1 MTGSRA
7 QAVNHNTQLE
17 RVARSMVLLVL
28 SVLFLMPVVWMF
40 LTSIKPGDQVFA
52 PGFHPLPEPVSAA
65 PGLLAENYRAAWN
78 NEIVDF
84 PLALRNSLIVC
95 VLSVAGMVISS
106 SVAAFGFSR
115 VRWPGRGVFFALVLV
130 TLMVPYPVLMGSL
143 YVLFKE
149 LGWIGT
155 FRPLWVPA
163 WFGGAFQIF
172 LLRQFFLTLPRELDE
187 AATLDGCSQIG
198 VFVRII
204 LPLSR
209 PALAVVALFQFT
221 YAWNDFLA
229 PLIFLNHRDQ
239 FTLALGLQM
248 YQSQQGN
255 TPWNQLMAAS
265 MLVTLPVLVLFLFTQ
280 RTFVEGIA
288 TQGLKG

>member
-1 MTGSRA
+1 MSTRA
-7 QAVNHNTQLE
+7 QTVNHNTQLE
-17 RVARSMVLLVL
+17 RLARSMVLLVL
-28 SVLFLMPVVWMF
+28 SVLFLLPVVWMF
-40 LTSIKPGDQVFA
+40 LTSIKPGDQIFS
-52 PGFHPLPEPVSAA
+52 PGLHPLPEPVTDA
-65 PGLLAENYRAAWN
+65 PRLLAENYAGAWN

-84 PLALRNSLIVC
+84 PQALRNSLIVC
-95 VLSVAGMVISS
+95 VLSVTGMVISS
-106 SVAAFGFSR
+106 SIAAFGFSR
-115 VRWPGRGVFFALVLV
+115 VRWPGRGLFFGLVLV

-198 VFVRII
+198 VFVRIV
-204 LPLSR
+204 LPLSC

-265 MLVTLPVLVLFLFTQ
+265 MLVTVPVLVLFLFTQ